1 MAEPSAPARVMV
13 VEDDPLFRDAFV
25 AAVAGA
31 GDLLLAASAGTL
43 AEALRALD
51 GPPADVLLADLQLP
65 DGSGIELIRR
75 VRRTWPHCQAVVA
88 TVFGDEAHVLAAVE
102 AGAVGY
108 LLKDSTPESLVEQ
121 LRTLRAGGSPIS
133 PLIARH
139 LLRRLQPAAA
149 GPPPPN
155 PLSDRETEV
164 LQAITKGFSFDEIA
178 RLLGVSR
185 HTVLTYGRRIYA
197 KLEVNSKTEAV
208 YEARRLGLV
217 RD

>member
-1 MAEPSAPARVMV
+1 MPADDVRTRVMV
-13 VEDDPLFRDAFV
+13 VEDDPRFLDAFV
-25 AAVAGA
+25 AAVHGA
-31 GDLLLAASAGTL
+31 PDLTLTVSAATL
-43 AEALRALD
+43 AEALRALN
-51 GPPADVLLADLQLP
+51 GPPADVLLTDLQLP
-65 DGSGIELIRR
+65 DGSGIDLIRR
-75 VRRTWPHCQAVVA
+75 MRQLWPTCQAVVA
-88 TVFGDEAHVLAAVE
+88 TVFGDEAHVLAAVK

-108 LLKDSTPESLVEQ
+108 LLKDSTADSFVEQ

-139 LLRRLQPAAA
+139 LLRHLQPAPLQAA
-149 GPPPPN
+149 PVN
-155 PLSDRETEV
+155 PLSEREAEV

-178 RLLGVSR
+178 RMLGVSR

-208 YEARRLGLV
+208 YEARRMGLV

>member
-1 MAEPSAPARVMV
+1 MQDPVAPARVMV

-25 AAVAGA
+25 AAVTGA
-31 GDLLLAASAGTL
+31 ADLALTASAATL
-43 AEALRALD
+43 AEALHALD
-51 GPPADVLLADLQLP
+51 GPPAEVLLTDLQLP
-65 DGSGIELIRR
+65 DGSGIELIRQAR
-75 VRRTWPHCQAVVA
+75 VRWPRCQPVVA

-108 LLKDSTPESLVEQ
+108 LLKDSAPQELVEQ

-139 LLRRLQPAAA
+139 LLRRLQPATPQPHSTVA
-149 GPPPPN
+149 
-155 PLSDRETEV
+155 LSERETEV
-164 LQAITKGFSFDEIA
+164 LQAITKGFSYDEIA

-208 YEARRLGLV
+208 YEARRLGLL

>member
-1 MAEPSAPARVMV
+1 MTTLSAPTRVMV
-13 VEDDPLFRDAFV
+13 LEDDPLFRDAFA
-25 AAVAGA
+25 AAVSGA
-31 GDLLLAASAGTL
+31 PDLHLAACAGTL
-43 AEALRALD
+43 AEAQQALD
-51 GPPADVLLADLQLP
+51 GPPADVLLVDLQLP
-65 DGSGIELIRR
+65 DGSGLDMIRR
-75 VRRTWPHCQAVVA
+75 VRRTWPMCQPVVA

-108 LLKDSTPESLVEQ
+108 LLKDSSPESLVEQ

-139 LLRRLQPAAA
+139 LLRRLQPAPA

-155 PLSDRETEV
+155 PLSERETEV
-164 LQAITKGFSFDEIA
+164 LNAITKGFSFDEIA

>member
-1 MAEPSAPARVMV
+1 MPPASAAARVMV

-31 GDLLLAASAGTL
+31 PDLLLATSAGTL
-43 AEALRALD
+43 GEALQSLHGA
-51 GPPADVLLADLQLP
+51 PVEVLLTDLQLP

-75 VRRTWPHCQAVVA
+75 VRQVWPQCQSVVA
-88 TVFGDEAHVLAAVE
+88 TVFGDEAHVLAAIE

-108 LLKDSTPESLVEQ
+108 LLKDSTPDGLVDQ

-139 LLRRLQPAAA
+139 LLRRLQPAPTQPA
-149 GPPPPN
+149 PPN
-155 PLSDRETEV
+155 PLSERETEV